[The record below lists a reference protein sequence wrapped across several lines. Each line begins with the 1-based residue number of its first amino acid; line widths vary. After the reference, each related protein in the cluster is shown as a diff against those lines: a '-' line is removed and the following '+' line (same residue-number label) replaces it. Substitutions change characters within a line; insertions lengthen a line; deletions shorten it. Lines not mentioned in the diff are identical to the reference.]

1 MCWRY
6 WRPLPETQF
15 ASRAAKRFVR
25 KLLPTKS
32 IRISFLGHLFIYLHR
47 TGYSGI
53 SSLLSGD
60 DFHWWGQ
67 RHLPVTPHTF
77 ISIRP
82 HPPVALPVV
91 WFPNFTFASK
101 ISQPLPRKGLGDL
114 PGEPLVTRHIFSCP
128 HHLWGQGIST
138 PSLQPT
144 CSSIPEWSREQF
156 WVLGPFSFQLLMVSF
171 NHTHS
176 NSCPG
181 ILVLEPCRTCLGNN
195 WRSKKGIQL
204 EFGGQ
209 LNYLVQV
216 TFSLNT
222 FLSLWGHRLVNI
234 TIILENSVS
243 QFCLNALPS
252 KGKTKSHAFI
262 IIFLLNMQVEG
273 RH

>member
-32 IRISFLGHLFIYLHR
+32 IRISFLGHLFIYLRR

-53 SSLLSGD
+53 SSLLSGH

-82 HPPVALPVV
+82 HPL
-91 WFPNFTFASK
+91 WLSLLCDFQ
-101 ISQPLPRKGLGDL
+101 ISPLHPRSHSLSPGKGLGDL
-114 PGEPLVTRHIFSCP
+114 PGDPLVKGHIFSCP

-144 CSSIPEWSREQF
+144 CSSIPEWPREQF
-156 WVLGPFSFQLLMVSF
+156 WVLGPFSFRLLMVSF
-171 NHTHS
+171 HHTHS

-195 WRSKKGIQL
+195 WRSEKGIQL

-222 FLSLWGHRLVNI
+222 FLSLWRHCLVNI

-252 KGKTKSHAFI
+252 KGEAKSHAFI
-262 IIFLLNMQVEG
+262 IIFLLNTQGEG